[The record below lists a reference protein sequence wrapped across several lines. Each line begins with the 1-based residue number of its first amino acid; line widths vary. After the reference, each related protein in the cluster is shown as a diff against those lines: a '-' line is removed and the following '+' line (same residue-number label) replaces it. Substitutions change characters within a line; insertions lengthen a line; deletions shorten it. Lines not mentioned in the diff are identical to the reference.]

1 MQPKLGSESCAS
13 VAKYAVGCSATVLRS
28 AKQQGE
34 GEPRQAQPS
43 VAKKEPTMALAIF
56 WGAVSLIIYTYILFP
71 ILTMIR
77 GAFWPREHHSIAIA
91 PSVSLIIAAYNEADS
106 IRAKLENVLALVY
119 PRDSFEVLV
128 ASDGSTDGTNEIV
141 REYEDRGIRLLA
153 LPRQGKAGA
162 LNDAVAVAKG
172 DILVFSD
179 ANSMYDP
186 DAIQELVRPFADLA
200 VGGVAGNQCYSD
212 DMEDGRNA
220 GEHSYWNFDRLM
232 KEFQSRSGNAISA
245 TGAIYAIRRS
255 LFDPVP
261 GGVTDDFT
269 ISTGVIE
276 KGYRLVFA
284 SAAQAFEPASSSNSD
299 EFGRKVRII
308 TRGLRAVIV
317 RRKLLNP
324 FRYGFYSFQL
334 FSHKVLRRLV
344 VIPLLLLLVIN
355 PLLVLR
361 SVFYQATMLA
371 QLVFYGMAVVGFYAK
386 SERIKQNKLITIPAF
401 FCMVNGAA
409 LMATINVLRGHRI
422 ERWEPKRVE
431 VETSE
436 TADAGGIMPD
446 AKGV

>member
-1 MQPKLGSESCAS
+1 
-13 VAKYAVGCSATVLRS
+13 
-28 AKQQGE
+28 
-34 GEPRQAQPS
+34 
-43 VAKKEPTMALAIF
+43 
-56 WGAVSLIIYTYILFP
+56 
-71 ILTMIR
+71 
-77 GAFWPREHHSIAIA
+77 
-91 PSVSLIIAAYNEADS
+91 
-106 IRAKLENVLALVY
+106 
-119 PRDSFEVLV
+119 
-128 ASDGSTDGTNEIV
+128 
-141 REYEDRGIRLLA
+141 
-153 LPRQGKAGA
+153 
-162 LNDAVAVAKG
+162 
-172 DILVFSD
+172 
-179 ANSMYDP
+179 
-186 DAIQELVRPFADLA
+186 
-200 VGGVAGNQCYSD
+200 
-212 DMEDGRNA
+212 
-220 GEHSYWNFDRLM
+220 
-232 KEFQSRSGNAISA
+232 
-245 TGAIYAIRRS
+245 
-255 LFDPVP
+255 
-261 GGVTDDFT
+261 
-269 ISTGVIE
+269 
-276 KGYRLVFA
+276 
-284 SAAQAFEPASSSNSD
+284 AAQAFEPASSSNSD

-371 QLVFYGMAVVGFYAK
+371 QLVFYGMAVVGFYAQ